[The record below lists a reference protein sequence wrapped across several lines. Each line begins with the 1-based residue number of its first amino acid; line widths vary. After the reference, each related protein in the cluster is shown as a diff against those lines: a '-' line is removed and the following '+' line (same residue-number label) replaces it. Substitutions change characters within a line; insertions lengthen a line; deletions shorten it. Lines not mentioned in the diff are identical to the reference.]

1 MGFRSALVIGS
12 TGYSCLSF
20 GGWTSTREATQVG
33 LVLGTRVEELFPKNK
48 KDSPEP
54 PKAVLI
60 NPPG

>member
-1 MGFRSALVIGS
+1 MARFSAGANTAEGAEGAFDKL
-12 TGYSCLSF
+12 
-20 GGWTSTREATQVG
+20 
-33 LVLGTRVEELFPKNK
+33 K

>member
-1 MGFRSALVIGS
+1 MVNTGAHAFVIDGAADREERLAKS
-12 TGYSCLSF
+12 DSCLRR
-20 GGWTSTREATQVG
+20 GGDEPWQ
-33 LVLGTRVEELFPKNK
+33 KHK

>member
-1 MGFRSALVIGS
+1 M
-12 TGYSCLSF
+12 
-20 GGWTSTREATQVG
+20 
-33 LVLGTRVEELFPKNK
+33 RVRGDVPKSLPEIK

>member
-1 MGFRSALVIGS
+1 MVNTEHMHSSSAERLIAWERLPKS
-12 TGYSCLSF
+12 ESCL
-20 GGWTSTREATQVG
+20 R
-33 LVLGTRVEELFPKNK
+33 LGDDERWQNK

>member
-1 MGFRSALVIGS
+1 VLETGWRRSLA
-12 TGYSCLSF
+12 TRK
-20 GGWTSTREATQVG
+20 TSAG
-33 LVLGTRVEELFPKNK
+33 NNK

>member
-1 MGFRSALVIGS
+1 MVNTGAHAFVIGGAADREERLPNS
-12 TGYSCLSF
+12 TSCLRR
-20 GGWTSTREATQVG
+20 GDEAWQ
-33 LVLGTRVEELFPKNK
+33 NK